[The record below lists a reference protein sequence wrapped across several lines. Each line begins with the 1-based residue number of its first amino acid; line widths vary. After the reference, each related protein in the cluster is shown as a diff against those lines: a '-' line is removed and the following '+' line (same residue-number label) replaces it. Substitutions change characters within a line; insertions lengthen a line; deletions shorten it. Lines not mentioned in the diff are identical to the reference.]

1 MSDSMS
7 IQRAML
13 EQALRGGGAGATSP
27 ERTPG
32 SKNFAETLKG
42 LVEETDDLQKV
53 SEKTLEGFASGEV
66 EDVHQVMVAMN
77 RADLSFRM
85 MLEVRNKL
93 VEAYQEVM
101 RAQV

>member
-1 MSDSMS
+1 MSDPMAV
-7 IQRAML
+7 QRVL
-13 EQALRGGGAGATSP
+13 VEDALRRAQDAGGARG
-27 ERTPG
+27 RTTEPDG
-32 SKNFAETLKG
+32 FDDTLKD
-42 LVEETDDLQKV
+42 LIRETDELQKD
-53 SEKTLEGFASGEV
+53 SEQVLDDFTSGKV
-66 EDVHQVMVAMN
+66 EDVHQVMVAMS